1 VDRVAGFYRRIF
13 FAGAT
18 CSISIAPLPTCRLMR
33 RDRQSGPERIDGL
46 VFGEGGGGMVT
57 REAKEGESGDAGSRE
72 GKRARARARER
83 EREREREKEREDNE
97 KSLKGS

>member
-1 VDRVAGFYRRIF
+1 
-13 FAGAT
+13 
-18 CSISIAPLPTCRLMR
+18 
-33 RDRQSGPERIDGL
+33 
-46 VFGEGGGGMVT
+46 MVT